1 MAWAFWRSGK
11 KAEPARDADAAS
23 ESSGRADPTAALK
36 VRARR
41 QLIGAAALLLAVV
54 IVVPMILD
62 PTPRPVPDNILID
75 IPSEKTPFTPRL
87 SLPPLPEPAN
97 APVAP
102 PDAQPAD
109 EGKSSP
115 EAKEEKK
122 PEAPKATEPA
132 KAEAKKAEAKK
143 AEAKKTEAK
152 KAEPAK
158 AGKFVVQ
165 AAALA
170 SESAANELADR
181 IRKEGLSPRVERA
194 EAKSGTVWRVRI
206 GPYGVRDEAEA
217 ARAVLGTLGISA
229 DLVAL

>member
-1 MAWAFWRSGK
+1 MGWRIWNRNASTPMARATSDDG
-11 KAEPARDADAAS
+11 
-23 ESSGRADPTAALK
+23 GRADPTAALK

-62 PTPRPVPDNILID
+62 PTPRPVPDSIPID

-97 APVAP
+97 TPVAP
-102 PDAQPAD
+102 PDAQPVD
-109 EGKSSP
+109 EGKPPP

-122 PEAPKATEPA
+122 PEAPKSAEPA
-132 KAEAKKAEAKK
+132 KPEAKKPEAKKAEAKK
-143 AEAKKTEAK
+143 SEAK

-206 GPYGVRDEAEA
+206 GPYGARDEAEA

>member
-1 MAWAFWRSGK
+1 MAWAYWRSGK

-62 PTPRPVPDNILID
+62 PTPRPVPDNIPID

-132 KAEAKKAEAKK
+132 KAEAKK